1 MPAPK
6 INLYL
11 ESREPP
17 GKSYLGSDGPPL
29 GIISPPLARP
39 HPNCN
44 VDGTHSFEFN
54 NLSVTAA
61 MELSVS
67 EETSNPLFTC
77 SDESDPEESKDDP
90 ITERER
96 KDFISDIFDA
106 EEDSERLG
114 VEAVG
119 VVELFP

>member
-1 MPAPK
+1 
-6 INLYL
+6 
-11 ESREPP
+11 
-17 GKSYLGSDGPPL
+17 
-29 GIISPPLARP
+29 
-39 HPNCN
+39 
-44 VDGTHSFEFN
+44 
-54 NLSVTAA
+54 
-61 MELSVS
+61 
-67 EETSNPLFTC
+67 LFTC

-119 VVELFP
+119 LLELLPKRVRGGL